1 MPSFADLK
9 AKATSAT
16 NTGVE
21 KLQNV
26 RDRNTSVPM
35 KKTNW
40 DPYSGN
46 LPPPPPPPRTNQ
58 KTRPA
63 ELAPLPPPPSR
74 TGSIGPSSIAS
85 SRSSGSTAPPA
96 PPLPA
101 RGPVSSPP
109 LPARGPVSSP
119 PLPPRGPASTPPLPA
134 RGPVSSP
141 PLPPRG
147 PASTPPLPPRGPT
160 STPPLP
166 PRGLSAAPT
175 PVRPTLPTPST
186 APAPSAT
193 GPPPIVRG
201 TRPPKIGLSASQ
213 EPTIDWTNI
222 SAQDKEIFFA
232 WLDEYFSKL
241 LGTPVPSNT
250 NSSAGHQS
258 PFRNPTK
265 PASWRPSFGG
275 M

>member
-9 AKATSAT
+9 AKAASAT
-16 NTGVE
+16 SSGVE

-46 LPPPPPPPRTNQ
+46 PPPPPPPPRINQ
-58 KTRPA
+58 KSRPA

-74 TGSIGPSSIAS
+74 TGSIIPPSISS
-85 SRSSGSTAPPA
+85 SRSTGSTAPP
-96 PPLPA
+96 LP
-101 RGPVSSPP
+101 S
-109 LPARGPVSSP
+109 RGPVSSP
-119 PLPPRGPASTPPLPA
+119 PLPP

-147 PASTPPLPPRGPT
+147 PASTPPLPPRG
-160 STPPLP
+160 S
-166 PRGLSAAPT
+166 SAAPSPS
-175 PVRPTLPTPST
+175 PVPPTRNFVPT
-186 APAPSAT
+186 APSAA
-193 GPPPIVRG
+193 GPPPIVRA
-201 TRPPKIGLSASQ
+201 TRPPIIGFSISQ

-222 SAQDKEIFFA
+222 SAQDKETFFA

-241 LGTPVPSNT
+241 LGIQVPSNT
-250 NSSAGHQS
+250 NSSVGHPS
-258 PFRNPTK
+258 PFRGPTK